1 MMMIF
6 VGICFLGAGMLIVS
20 LVLGELFEGGAE
32 MAHDLAV
39 DHTVDFGHSGEVENA
54 AGGPGILSTR
64 VIAAFLTGFG
74 GAGALAAHY
83 GKDAI
88 ASSFWGLGAGV
99 GMGAVVLSVARFL
112 YGQQAS
118 SGVPVSEMAGRP
130 GQVTIGIPAGGTGQA
145 RFEVKGALSDFP
157 AQAANG
163 QPIAPGTAVTVAK
176 VVGGVMIVESKA

>member
-1 MMMIF
+1 MMMVF
-6 VGICFLGAGMLIVS
+6 VGICFLGAGLLIVS

-54 AGGPGILSTR
+54 HGGPGVLSSR

-88 ASSFWGLGAGV
+88 VSSFCGLGAGV
-99 GMGAVVLSVARFL
+99 VMGAVVLSVARFL
-112 YGQQAS
+112 WGQQAS
-118 SGVPVSEMAGRP
+118 SHVEVGEMTGKI
-130 GQVTIGIPAGGTGQA
+130 GQVTIGIPAGGTGQV

-157 AQAANG
+157 AQAADG
-163 QPIAPGTAVTVAK
+163 QTVAPGATVTVSR
-176 VVGGVMIVESKA
+176 VVGGTMIVETKA